1 MFDVGFSELV
11 LIAVV
16 AMIVIGPERLPKVA
30 RTAGALLGRMQRY
43 VNSVKSEVEREMQF
57 EDLKKLQQEIQAQSK
72 QVENSILAPSAT
84 PQAQTELQLTTADA
98 KTGVAICLNCET
110 AYLRLSWVWLFAP
123 LLFYHFQTSF
133 ILGWRSR
140 C

>member
-30 RTAGALLGRMQRY
+30 RTVGALLGRMQRY
-43 VNSVKSEVEREMQF
+43 VNNVKSEVEREMQF

-72 QVENSILAPSAT
+72 QIENSILPPSSISY
-84 PQAQTELQLTTADA
+84 AQTELQLEDPKPSKSAA
-98 KTGVAICLNCET
+98 SKPKTI
-110 AYLRLSWVWLFAP
+110 RKSK
-123 LLFYHFQTSF
+123 SK
-133 ILGWRSR
+133 
-140 C
+140 

>member
-16 AMIVIGPERLPKVA
+16 ALIVIGPERLPKVA

-43 VNSVKSEVEREMQF
+43 VNNVKSEVEREIQF

-72 QVENSILAPSAT
+72 QVENSILASGVV
-84 PQAQTELQLTTADA
+84 PQAQTELQLDDPKPETNTAIKP
-98 KTGVAICLNCET
+98 KTVRKPKSE
-110 AYLRLSWVWLFAP
+110 
-123 LLFYHFQTSF
+123 
-133 ILGWRSR
+133 
-140 C
+140 

>member
-43 VNSVKSEVEREMQF
+43 VNNVKSEVEREMQF

-72 QVENSILAPSAT
+72 QVENSILAPNEVSN
-84 PQAQTELQLTTADA
+84 AQTEIHLVNPTPATKPAL
-98 KTGVAICLNCET
+98 KPKS
-110 AYLRLSWVWLFAP
+110 LRKPKSK
-123 LLFYHFQTSF
+123 
-133 ILGWRSR
+133 
-140 C
+140 

>member
-43 VNSVKSEVEREMQF
+43 VANVKSEVEREMQF
-57 EDLKKLQQEIQAQSK
+57 EDLKQLQQEIQAQSK
-72 QVENSILAPSAT
+72 QVENSILAPTSLDSS
-84 PQAQTELQLTTADA
+84 PAQSELELQDQKPVIKPKPIK
-98 KTGVAICLNCET
+98 KTQ
-110 AYLRLSWVWLFAP
+110 P
-123 LLFYHFQTSF
+123 K
-133 ILGWRSR
+133 
-140 C
+140 

>member
-16 AMIVIGPERLPKVA
+16 AMIVIGPERLPRVA

-43 VNSVKSEVEREMQF
+43 VNNVKSEVEREMQF

-72 QVENSILAPSAT
+72 KLENSILAPST
-84 PQAQTELQLTTADA
+84 VPQAQTELQLEDLKLATKLAS
-98 KTGVAICLNCET
+98 KPKPV
-110 AYLRLSWVWLFAP
+110 RKSK
-123 LLFYHFQTSF
+123 SK
-133 ILGWRSR
+133 
-140 C
+140 

>member
-72 QVENSILAPSAT
+72 QVENSILAPSAI
-84 PQAQTELQLTTADA
+84 PQAQTELQLEDPKP
-98 KTGVAICLNCET
+98 KTN
-110 AYLRLSWVWLFAP
+110 RKSK
-123 LLFYHFQTSF
+123 SK
-133 ILGWRSR
+133 
-140 C
+140 

>member
-43 VNSVKSEVEREMQF
+43 VANVKSEVEREMQF
-57 EDLKKLQQEIQAQSK
+57 EDLKKLQQEIQAQSQ
-72 QVENSILAPSAT
+72 QVDNTILAPT
-84 PQAQTELQLTTADA
+84 PAETSPAQSELQLEDQATVVKA
-98 KTGVAICLNCET
+98 KPI
-110 AYLRLSWVWLFAP
+110 RKPKSK
-123 LLFYHFQTSF
+123 
-133 ILGWRSR
+133 
-140 C
+140 

>member
-43 VNSVKSEVEREMQF
+43 VNNVKSEVEREMQF

-72 QVENSILAPSAT
+72 QVENSILAPSEV
-84 PQAQTELQLTTADA
+84 PQAQADIQLVNPTPTTKPAL
-98 KTGVAICLNCET
+98 KPKSVRKLK
-110 AYLRLSWVWLFAP
+110 SK
-123 LLFYHFQTSF
+123 
-133 ILGWRSR
+133 
-140 C
+140 

>member
-43 VNSVKSEVEREMQF
+43 VANVKSEVEREMQF

-72 QVENSILAPSAT
+72 EVENTILAQSSENSIS
-84 PQAQTELQLTTADA
+84 AQTELQQEDSHLATKPA
-98 KTGVAICLNCET
+98 KTSATKSKPIRRT
-110 AYLRLSWVWLFAP
+110 KSK
-123 LLFYHFQTSF
+123 
-133 ILGWRSR
+133 
-140 C
+140 

>member
-16 AMIVIGPERLPKVA
+16 AMIVIGPEKLPKVA

-43 VNSVKSEVEREMQF
+43 VNNVKSEVEREMQF

-72 QVENSILAPSAT
+72 QVENSILESSEISKDQADVQLEDPKPEKNTAT
-84 PQAQTELQLTTADA
+84 KP
-98 KTGVAICLNCET
+98 KTV
-110 AYLRLSWVWLFAP
+110 RKSK
-123 LLFYHFQTSF
+123 SK
-133 ILGWRSR
+133 
-140 C
+140 

>member
-43 VNSVKSEVEREMQF
+43 VNNVKSEVEREMQF

-72 QVENSILAPSAT
+72 KLENSILAPST
-84 PQAQTELQLTTADA
+84 VPQAQTELQLEDLKLATKLAS
-98 KTGVAICLNCET
+98 KPKPV
-110 AYLRLSWVWLFAP
+110 RKSK
-123 LLFYHFQTSF
+123 SK
-133 ILGWRSR
+133 
-140 C
+140 

>member
-16 AMIVIGPERLPKVA
+16 ALIVIGPERLPKVA

-43 VNSVKSEVEREMQF
+43 VNNVKSEVEREMQF

-72 QVENSILAPSAT
+72 QVENSILAPGEG
-84 PQAQTELQLTTADA
+84 PQAQTERQLDDSKPEKNTATKP
-98 KTGVAICLNCET
+98 KTVRKPKSE
-110 AYLRLSWVWLFAP
+110 
-123 LLFYHFQTSF
+123 
-133 ILGWRSR
+133 
-140 C
+140 

>member
-43 VNSVKSEVEREMQF
+43 VANVKSEVEREMQF

-72 QVENSILAPSAT
+72 QVENTILVPSAT
-84 PQAQTELQLTTADA
+84 LQAQNELELEDPKPSKKSALKSKSVRKSNA
-98 KTGVAICLNCET
+98 K
-110 AYLRLSWVWLFAP
+110 
-123 LLFYHFQTSF
+123 
-133 ILGWRSR
+133 
-140 C
+140 

>member
-30 RTAGALLGRMQRY
+30 RTVGALLGRMQRY
-43 VNSVKSEVEREMQF
+43 VNNVKSEVEREMQF

-72 QVENSILAPSAT
+72 QVENSILAPSAI
-84 PQAQTELQLTTADA
+84 PQAQTELQLEDPKP
-98 KTGVAICLNCET
+98 KTI
-110 AYLRLSWVWLFAP
+110 RKSK
-123 LLFYHFQTSF
+123 SK
-133 ILGWRSR
+133 
-140 C
+140 

>member
-43 VNSVKSEVEREMQF
+43 VNNVKSEVEREMQF

-72 QVENSILAPSAT
+72 QVENSILAPSAI
-84 PQAQTELQLTTADA
+84 PQAETELQLEDPKP
-98 KTGVAICLNCET
+98 KTI
-110 AYLRLSWVWLFAP
+110 RKSK
-123 LLFYHFQTSF
+123 SK
-133 ILGWRSR
+133 
-140 C
+140 

>member
-43 VNSVKSEVEREMQF
+43 VNNVKSEVEREMQF

-72 QVENSILAPSAT
+72 QVENSILAPSAI
-84 PQAQTELQLTTADA
+84 PQAQTELQLEDPKP
-98 KTGVAICLNCET
+98 KTI
-110 AYLRLSWVWLFAP
+110 RKSK
-123 LLFYHFQTSF
+123 SK
-133 ILGWRSR
+133 
-140 C
+140 

>member
-43 VNSVKSEVEREMQF
+43 VANVKSEVEREMQF
-57 EDLKKLQQEIQAQSK
+57 EDLKKLQQEIQAQS
-72 QVENSILAPSAT
+72 QQLENSILTPVSPLSTEELKPIQSEPKSDQSA
-84 PQAQTELQLTTADA
+84 
-98 KTGVAICLNCET
+98 
-110 AYLRLSWVWLFAP
+110 LSSKSKSNRKP
-123 LLFYHFQTSF
+123 KSQ
-133 ILGWRSR
+133 
-140 C
+140 

>member
-72 QVENSILAPSAT
+72 QVENSILAPSAI
-84 PQAQTELQLTTADA
+84 PQAQTELQLEDPKP
-98 KTGVAICLNCET
+98 KTI
-110 AYLRLSWVWLFAP
+110 RKSK
-123 LLFYHFQTSF
+123 SK
-133 ILGWRSR
+133 
-140 C
+140 

>member
-1 MFDVGFSELV
+1 MFDVGFSELG

-43 VNSVKSEVEREMQF
+43 VNNVKSEVEREMQF

-72 QVENSILAPSAT
+72 KLENSILAPST
-84 PQAQTELQLTTADA
+84 VPQAQTELQLEDLKLATKLAS
-98 KTGVAICLNCET
+98 KPKPV
-110 AYLRLSWVWLFAP
+110 RKSK
-123 LLFYHFQTSF
+123 SK
-133 ILGWRSR
+133 
-140 C
+140 

>member
-84 PQAQTELQLTTADA
+84 PQAQTELQLEDPKP
-98 KTGVAICLNCET
+98 KTI
-110 AYLRLSWVWLFAP
+110 RKSK
-123 LLFYHFQTSF
+123 SK
-133 ILGWRSR
+133 
-140 C
+140 

>member
-30 RTAGALLGRMQRY
+30 RTVGALVGRMQRY
-43 VNSVKSEVEREMQF
+43 VANVKSEVEREMQF

-72 QVENSILAPSAT
+72 QVENTVLSPGSQN
-84 PQAQTELQLTTADA
+84 PPPAQSEGQPKKSTKKSKSE
-98 KTGVAICLNCET
+98 
-110 AYLRLSWVWLFAP
+110 
-123 LLFYHFQTSF
+123 
-133 ILGWRSR
+133 
-140 C
+140 